1 MQRTT
6 IVTCFYIFT
15 KCFTFEHSPTMNNIP
30 TTLYQPIIIDGLHR
44 EIDLYDL
51 GILRDHEN
59 FILVYINVNKIPKV
73 NTIQGLKVHIYLE
86 FKCTSKVS

>member
-1 MQRTT
+1 MQSTP
-6 IVTCFYIFT
+6 IVTCFYILT

-51 GILRDHEN
+51 GILRDHDKT
-59 FILVYINVNKIPKV
+59 FFGVYTRKQ
-73 NTIQGLKVHIYLE
+73 NTKSQHNTRIKSAYL
-86 FKCTSKVS
+86 FGI